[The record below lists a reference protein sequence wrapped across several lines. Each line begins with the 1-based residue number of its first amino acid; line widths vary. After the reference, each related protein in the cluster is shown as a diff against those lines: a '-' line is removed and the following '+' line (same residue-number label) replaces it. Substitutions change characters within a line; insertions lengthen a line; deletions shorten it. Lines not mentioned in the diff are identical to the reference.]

1 MKKNLLWPTEIYSF
15 NSNTIDNNKVKE
27 RILEKEKGESSRSI
41 SNVGGWQS

>member
-27 RILEKEKGESSRSI
+27 RILEKEKMNQVE
-41 SNVGGWQS
+41 VFLM